1 MSRCRK
7 IFKLIFFFTYVLQ
20 LIRIVFNVQCHVSQN
35 KANCFTL
42 PSASNLLCVINVFI
56 WKFYHCQVTWLMDKN
71 NFVSPCRKF
80 FVLCLG
86 LGGKIWCV
94 SLYSRSTRSHH
105 IFSAIF
111 LIICEFNNFILV
123 YINLQPSEY
132 FRYWIN
138 RLYIVNCSDS
148 LYIIHKIKRLDYI

>member
-1 MSRCRK
+1 MFNVMCLRM
-7 IFKLIFFFTYVLQ
+7 KLIAL
-20 LIRIVFNVQCHVSQN
+20 H
-35 KANCFTL
+35 L
-42 PSASNLLCVINVFI
+42 PSASNLLYVINVFI
-56 WKFYHCQVTWLMDKN
+56 WKFFHYQVTWFVDKN
-71 NFVSPCRKF
+71 NFVSPCRNL

-123 YINLQPSEY
+123 YINYQPSEY
-132 FRYWIN
+132 FCYWTN
-138 RLYIVNCSDS
+138 RLYIAICSEN
-148 LYIIHKIKRLDYI
+148 LNIIHKMKKAKLCLIT

>member
-1 MSRCRK
+1 MFNVMCLR
-7 IFKLIFFFTYVLQ
+7 IKLIALHCHPHQIFFTLSTYL
-20 LIRIVFNVQCHVSQN
+20 FEN
-35 KANCFTL
+35 
-42 PSASNLLCVINVFI
+42 
-56 WKFYHCQVTWLMDKN
+56 FYHCQVTWLMDKN

-80 FVLCLG
+80 FIFCLG